1 MLLLTKEGLRLHQ
14 DARNCYICGK
24 RILQKLTISKNYL
37 KVRYHC
43 HYKSKYRGAPHSI
56 CNLKF
61 NIPNEI
67 LVVFLITV
75 QIMIVI

>member
-14 DARNCYICGK
+14 DVRNCYICGK
-24 RILQKLTISKNYL
+24 RILQKLTISKNYR

-43 HYKSKYRGAPHSI
+43 HYQNKYRGVPHSI